1 MKKKSLSIVFTS
13 VLAFAL
19 VVTGCGK
26 SSNDSS
32 ASSAAP
38 ASGGSA
44 SPAASG
50 GAAPAAGSYEYK
62 TKAEGDIKI
71 GFSQAVMNHPF
82 RIAMVESAKKSAAE
96 LGIELIVT
104 DGQGDVNKEIS
115 NIESLIARKV
125 DAIVVSSLSGKAIYP
140 AYKQVAEAK
149 IPLIIA
155 ASGVP
160 DDENIPYVSYV
171 ATDEVQMGQQ
181 AAQYIAKMLNNKG
194 NIVVIDGVPESTNSE
209 LRRQGFM
216 PEIEKF
222 ADIKVVA
229 HQSGDWLRLPA
240 MQVMTNILQ
249 ANDKIDVVLAQNDEM
264 GFGAMEAIKKAGREK
279 EIKVIGMDAQKEA
292 LELIKNGDNYV
303 MSVKNEWSSDT
314 ALKLAVDAVRGK
326 PIEKRVVLEAPVID
340 KTNIDQYYDP
350 NSIF

>member
-1 MKKKSLSIVFTS
+1 MKKKSLSIIVTT

-19 VVTGCGK
+19 VITGCGK
-26 SSNDSS
+26 SNNDSAASNTAPSTSDS
-32 ASSAAP
+32 ANSSANESAAP
-38 ASGGSA
+38 
-44 SPAASG
+44 
-50 GAAPAAGSYEYK
+50 AGSYEYK
-62 TKAEGDIKI
+62 TKAEGDIVI

-82 RIAMVESAKKSAAE
+82 RIANVESAKKTAAE

-125 DAIVVSSLSGKAIYP
+125 DAIIVSSLSGKAIYP

-160 DDENIPYVSYV
+160 DDESIPYVSYV
-171 ATDEVQMGQQ
+171 ATDEVSMGQQ
-181 AAQYIAKMLNNKG
+181 AAQYIAKMLGNKG

-216 PEIEKF
+216 PEIAKF
-222 ADIKVVA
+222 ADIEVVA
-229 HQSGDWLRLPA
+229 QQSGDWLRLPA

-249 ANDKIDVVLAQNDEM
+249 ANDKIDVVFAQNDEM
-264 GFGAMEAIKKAGREK
+264 GFGALEAIKKAGREK
-279 EIKVIGMDAQKEA
+279 EIKVVGMDAQKEA
-292 LELIKNGDNYV
+292 LELVKNSDNYV
-303 MSVKNEWSSDT
+303 MTVKNEWSLDT
-314 ALKLAVDAVRGK
+314 AVKLAVDAVRGK
-326 PIEKRVVLEAPVID
+326 PIEKRVVLDSPVID
-340 KTNIDQYYDP
+340 KSNIDEYYDP

>member
-1 MKKKSLSIVFTS
+1 MKKKSFSIIIAS
-13 VLAFAL
+13 MLAFAL
-19 VVTGCGK
+19 TITGCGN
-26 SSNDSS
+26 SNND
-32 ASSAAP
+32 P
-38 ASGGSA
+38 GASGNESPTA
-44 SPAASG
+44 STVP
-50 GAAPAAGSYEYK
+50 AGSYEYK
-62 TKAEGDIKI
+62 TKAEGDIVI

-82 RIAMVESAKKSAAE
+82 RIANVESAKATAAE

-125 DAIVVSSLSGKAIYP
+125 DAIIVSSLSGKAIYP

-160 DDENIPYVSYV
+160 DDESIPYVSYV
-171 ATDEVQMGQQ
+171 ATDEVTMGQQ
-181 AAQYIAKMLNNKG
+181 AAQYIGKLLNNKG

-249 ANDKIDVVLAQNDEM
+249 ANDEIDVVLAQNDEM
-264 GFGAMEAIKKAGREK
+264 GFGALEAIKKAGREN

-292 LELIKNGDNYV
+292 LELIKNGDSYI
-303 MSVKNEWSSDT
+303 MSVKNEWSLDT
-314 ALKLAVDAVRGK
+314 AVKLAVDAVRGK
-326 PIEKRVVLEAPVID
+326 PIDKRVVLDSPIID
-340 KTNIDQYYDP
+340 KANIDEYYDP